1 MARASCGQAGVALPP
16 HSWRA
21 AGQGGEGEE
30 GEEGEVGQDC
40 GQGGLASVAVAL
52 QVSRQQGRV
61 GNLSGG
67 NSLES
72 G

>member
-1 MARASCGQAGVALPP
+1 MATASCGQAGVALPP

-21 AGQGGEGEE
+21 AGGGGEGEG

-40 GQGGLASVAVAL
+40 GQGWLASVAVVL
-52 QVSRQQGRV
+52 QVCRQQG
-61 GNLSGG
+61 NS
-67 NSLES
+67 SLES

>member
-21 AGQGGEGEE
+21 AGGGGGGGEAGEGGEE
-30 GEEGEVGQDC
+30 EEVGQDC
-40 GQGGLASVAVAL
+40 GQGWLASVAVVL
-52 QVSRQQGRV
+52 QVSRQQG
-61 GNLSGG
+61 
-67 NSLES
+67 NSLLES